1 MIYTDQVARNYE
13 DQYIAV
19 CNLICDQF
27 TGRKFTDADLTADL
41 VFLATEYASKYEG
54 NFDFMLDMRATAGTR
69 QGGLSWGQARGVL
82 NCIRA
87 DVLRGKVKSTSTA
100 TVTQDGMYRDPDTG
114 DIFKVQVA
122 VHGSGNL
129 YAKRLVEL
137 DEPKVMKT
145 KTVSHEFVYEPGLL
159 RRIKPE
165 WRMTLEEAKA
175 WGALYGTCCV
185 CGATLTK
192 EASIAAGI
200 GPVCSEKGFWD
211 TDPEVAWYQRND
223 GWV

>member
-1 MIYTDQVARNYE
+1 VIRSLLYRV
-13 DQYIAV
+13 
-19 CNLICDQF
+19 
-27 TGRKFTDADLTADL
+27 
-41 VFLATEYASKYEG
+41 
-54 NFDFMLDMRATAGTR
+54 
-69 QGGLSWGQARGVL
+69 ARGVGDGQALASGNPAKVVGRARRRVAYRGTFKILRRIVKYIFQRL

-200 GPVCSEKGFWD
+200 GPVCSGKGFWD